1 MHIHTDKA
9 MAFVQV
15 MPGRAGDVDVS
26 ISVLTGDFRKEVTLV
41 LSKPD
46 SGVEPFRRPAVRR
59 SESDWRIDRIAIPL
73 PGTWRVRVDILISDF
88 DMVRLEGQLD
98 IQP

>member
-1 MHIHTDKA
+1 M
-9 MAFVQV
+9 
-15 MPGRAGDVDVS
+15 
-26 ISVLTGDFRKEVTLV
+26 
-41 LSKPD
+41 
-46 SGVEPFRRPAVRR
+46 RR